1 MKILS
6 GFRKLTYKRELEV
19 YLTLNVLC
27 QIALLILYFG
37 WNVPYQLGV
46 GLVIINV
53 FIYLFQ
59 IIRHRNKNVQFD
71 KILNKSY
78 KRVDIVEYLTS
89 LDEFKS
95 SLISL
100 NEPEDVANMS
110 SNYIKQILK
119 SKHAHV
125 FLWDEQ
131 SGSFHPKP
139 EPSDPKLN
147 ISFYVYDPFIL
158 WLSDNPRL
166 VLKSDLE
173 NLLGHMEST
182 LKKGYEF
189 FEKTNSKIVI
199 PLVLN
204 KGLLGILSIGS
215 KKSDEEYDME
225 DYDHLSEIV
234 EVSVLSLSNSIFYK
248 QLISMTENLEAKV
261 KERTRELEETQSQL
275 VMSEKMASLGVM
287 VAGIAHEINT
297 PAGVINAASD
307 NLNENMLY
315 TYKNVNNLYE
325 YLNVHEIR
333 RHFRKILIRLLHD
346 KPVVKIV
353 PTNKFK
359 IKRETKEKLLK
370 AGLNEKDA
378 SDGSIFLVDN
388 SIPELIDDLVALY
401 KSNAYPLIEMLKTGV
416 ASARNIRNIK
426 YSIKNIV
433 RIVKAL
439 KYYSHLDQSSYGEAD
454 ITEAV
459 ENTLV
464 IMNNQIKQGIEIDRQ
479 YSDLPKIYCN
489 IDELNQVWTN
499 LINNAIHAI
508 RSIENPKITISTNSL
523 ELAGN
528 PYVSVTVQDNG
539 IGVPNEIKD
548 RIWDPFF
555 TTKDQGDGSGLGL
568 GIVKGILE
576 KHKGTIKV
584 ESKPGDTK
592 FIVYLPIN
600 RPKEDS
606 LKE

>member
-1 MKILS
+1 MRLLVQIRKII
-6 GFRKLTYKRELEV
+6 FKRELEV
-19 YLTLNVLC
+19 FLILNVLS

-37 WNVPYQLGV
+37 WNVPYQIGI
-46 GLVIINV
+46 GLVLVNV
-53 FIYLFQ
+53 FIYLLQ
-59 IIRHRNKNVQFD
+59 SIRNRKKNVQLD
-71 KILNKSY
+71 KLLNRSY

-100 NEPEDVANMS
+100 NEPEDVATMT
-110 SNYIKQILK
+110 SNYISQVLK
-119 SKHAHV
+119 SGHAHV
-125 FLWDEQ
+125 FLWDEK

-139 EPSDPKLN
+139 KPKDPNLN
-147 ISFYVYDPFIL
+147 LSFYVYDPFVL

-166 VLKSDLE
+166 VLESELS
-173 NLLGHMEST
+173 NLLGHLDST
-182 LKKGYEF
+182 YNKGLDFFKK
-189 FEKTNSKIVI
+189 TQSKIVV

-215 KKSDEEYDME
+215 KKSGEPYSMD
-225 DYDHLSEIV
+225 DYEKLSEII

-333 RHFRKILIRLLHD
+333 RHFRKILIRLLHE
-346 KPVVKIV
+346 KPVVKIL
-353 PTNKFK
+353 PSNKFK
-359 IKRETKEKLLK
+359 IKRETKDKLLK
-370 AGLNEKDA
+370 SGLSEKDA
-378 SDGSIFLVDN
+378 SEGSIFLVDN
-388 SIPELIDDLVALY
+388 SIPELIEDLVALY

-416 ASARNIRNIK
+416 AAARNIKNIK

-464 IMNNQIKQGIEIDRQ
+464 IMNNQIKQGIEIERKYKDI
-479 YSDLPKIYCN
+479 PKIYCN

-508 RSIENPKITISTNSL
+508 RTVEKPKIVIATDTL

-528 PYVSVTVQDNG
+528 PYVSITVQDNG
-539 IGVPNEIKD
+539 IGIQPTIID

-584 ESKPGDTK
+584 ESIPGNTK
-592 FIVYLPIN
+592 FIVYLPVN
-600 RPKEDS
+600 KPKDDS